1 MAASKD
7 FYEVLGVSEKASSDE
22 IKKAYRKLAK
32 KYHPDA
38 NPNDPSAAE
47 RFKDLGEAYAVLSD
61 AEKRKQYDQM
71 RRLGA
76 FGFGGGSGRSGSGS
90 RRGSSPG
97 GGSGGISFDDLQG
110 FGGIGDIFSSI
121 FDLGSKGKG
130 SGPSKSG
137 GPRKGQDVEYVVEL
151 SFETA
156 VKGGKIS
163 IDVPITEECATC
175 SGSGAAPGSAVKTCG
190 ECGGSGQVSFGQS
203 GFAVKRP
210 CPACL
215 GRGRIPETPCPACS
229 GRGSLRQARKVQVTV
244 PKGVDTG
251 SKLKLSGQGERGAAG
266 GPPGDLVI
274 TFKVKDHRFFERD
287 GLNIHVTVPI
297 NIVQAALGSKI
308 KVRTVGGARVVLRI
322 PPGTQPGT
330 RFRIRGQGVE
340 KGERVG
346 DQIVEVKVEIPEE
359 LDADSRKALEM
370 FGSTAAMR
378 H

>member
-7 FYEVLGVSEKASSDE
+7 FYEVLGVSEKASADE

-38 NPNDPSAAE
+38 NPDDPGAAE

-76 FGFGGGSGRSGSGS
+76 FGFGGGSGRGPTGPRRSGGA
-90 RRGSSPG
+90 GA
-97 GGSGGISFDDLQG
+97 GSGGISFDDLQG

-121 FDLGSKGKG
+121 FDLGGRGKG
-130 SGPSKSG
+130 AGASKSG

-156 VKGGKIS
+156 VKGGKVS

-175 SGSGAAPGSAVKTCG
+175 SGSGAAPGSSVKTCS

-215 GRGRIPETPCPACS
+215 GRGTIPEKPCPACS
-229 GRGSLRQARKVQVTV
+229 GRGSLRQSRKVQVTV

-251 SKLKLSGQGERGAAG
+251 SKLKLSGQGERGASG
-266 GPPGDLVI
+266 GPPGDLI
-274 TFKVKDHRFFERD
+274 LTFKVKEHRFFERD
-287 GLNIHVTVPI
+287 GLDIHVTVPI

-308 KVRTVGGARVVLRI
+308 KVRTVSGARVVLRI

-346 DQIVEVKVEIPEE
+346 DQIVEVKVEVPES

-370 FGSTAAMR
+370 FGNAAALR

>member
-7 FYEVLGVSEKASSDE
+7 FYEVLGVSEKASADE

-38 NPNDPSAAE
+38 NPDNPKASE

-61 AEKRKQYDQM
+61 AAKRKQYDQM

-76 FGFGGGSGRSGSGS
+76 FGFPGS
-90 RRGSSPG
+90 RGSSG
-97 GGSGGISFDDLQG
+97 GTQRRPPSGGQGGISFDDLQG

-121 FDLGSKGKG
+121 FDLGGRGKSGG
-130 SGPSKSG
+130 SSRSG

-151 SFETA
+151 SFEKA
-156 VKGGKIS
+156 VTGGKIS
-163 IDVPITEECATC
+163 IAVPITEECATC
-175 SGSGAAPGSAVKTCG
+175 SGSGAAPGASIKTCQ
-190 ECGGSGQVSFGQS
+190 ECKGSGQVSFGQT

-215 GRGRIPETPCPACS
+215 GRGRIPDKPCASCG
-229 GRGSLRQARKVQVTV
+229 GRGTLRQSRKVQVTV

-251 SKLKLSGQGERGAAG
+251 SKLKLSGQGERGVGG
-266 GPPGDLVI
+266 GPPGDLVL
-274 TFKVKDHRFFERD
+274 TFKVSDHRFFRRE
-287 GLNIHVTVPI
+287 GLDIHVTVPL

-308 KVRTVGGARVVLRI
+308 KVRTVTGARVVLRI

-330 RFRIRGQGVE
+330 RFRIRGQGIE
-340 KGERVG
+340 KGDRVG
-346 DQIVEVKVEIPEE
+346 DQIVEVKVEVPETLTDE
-359 LDADSRKALEM
+359 ARDALEQ
-370 FGSTAAMR
+370 FGETSALK

>member
-7 FYEVLGVSEKASSDE
+7 FYEVLGVSEKASADE

-38 NPNDPSAAE
+38 NPDDSSAAE

-76 FGFGGGSGRSGSGS
+76 FGFGGGSGRSGSSS
-90 RRGSSPG
+90 RRGSSSG

-130 SGPSKSG
+130 SGQAKSG

-229 GRGSLRQARKVQVTV
+229 GRGNLRQARKVQVTV

-274 TFKVKDHRFFERD
+274 TFKVKEHRFFERD

-308 KVRTVGGARVVLRI
+308 KVRTVSGARVVLRI

-346 DQIVEVKVEIPEE
+346 DQIVEVKVEIPDE

-370 FGSTAAMR
+370 FGSTAALR

>member
-7 FYEVLGVSEKASSDE
+7 FYEVLGVSEKASADE

-38 NPNDPSAAE
+38 NPDNPKASE

-61 AEKRKQYDQM
+61 TAKRKQYDQM

-76 FGFGGGSGRSGSGS
+76 FGFPGS
-90 RRGSSPG
+90 RGSSG
-97 GGSGGISFDDLQG
+97 GERRSSGAGSGGISFDDLQG

-121 FDLGSKGKG
+121 FDLGGRGKG
-130 SGPSKSG
+130 GSSGKAG
-137 GPRKGQDVEYVVEL
+137 GPRKGRDVEYVVDL
-151 SFETA
+151 SFEGA
-156 VKGGKIS
+156 VTGSKIS
-163 IDVPITEECATC
+163 IAVPITEECATC
-175 SGSGAAPGSAVKTCG
+175 SGSGAAPGSAVKTCQ
-190 ECGGSGQVSFGQS
+190 ECKGSGQVSFGQT

-215 GRGRIPETPCPACS
+215 GRGRIPDRACDACS
-229 GRGSLRQARKVQVTV
+229 GRGELRQSRKVQVTV

-251 SKLKLSGQGERGAAG
+251 SKLKLSGQGERGEGG
-266 GPPGDLVI
+266 GPPGDLVL
-274 TFKVKDHRFFERD
+274 TFKVKEHRFFKRE
-287 GLNIHVTVPI
+287 GLDIHVTVPL

-308 KVRTVGGARVVLRI
+308 KVRTVTGAKVVLRI

-346 DQIVEVKVEIPEE
+346 DQIVEVKVEVPES
-359 LDADSRKALEM
+359 LPDDAKDALEQ
-370 FGSTAAMR
+370 FGESAALE

>member
-7 FYEVLGVSEKASSDE
+7 FYEVLGVSEKASADE

-38 NPNDPSAAE
+38 NPNDAGAAE

-76 FGFGGGSGRSGSGS
+76 FGLGGAGR
-90 RRGSSPG
+90 RSSPG
-97 GGSGGISFDDLQG
+97 SSRRTGAPGGASGGISFDDIQG

-121 FDLGSKGKG
+121 FDLGGRGKAQT
-130 SGPSKSG
+130 SSSG
-137 GPRKGQDVEYVVEL
+137 GPQKGQNVDYVVEVG
-151 SFETA
+151 FETA
-156 VKGGKIS
+156 VKGGRIS

-215 GRGRIPETPCPACS
+215 GRGTIPERPCAACK
-229 GRGSLRQARKVQVTV
+229 GRGSLRQSRKIQVTV
-244 PKGVDTG
+244 PKGVDDG
-251 SKLKLSGQGERGAAG
+251 SKLKLSGQGERGAGG
-266 GPPGDLVI
+266 GPPGDLI
-274 TFKVKDHRFFERD
+274 LTFKVKEHRFFRRE
-287 GLNIHVTVPI
+287 GLDIHVTVPV
-297 NIVQAALGSKI
+297 NIVQAALGTRI
-308 KVRTVGGARVVLRI
+308 KVRTVGGSKVVLKV

-330 RFRIRGQGVE
+330 RFRIRGQGVQ
-340 KGERVG
+340 KGDRVG
-346 DQIVEVKVEIPEE
+346 DQIVEVKVEVPDT
-359 LDADSRKALEM
+359 LDDSAREALEK
-370 FGSTAAMR
+370 FGSAAALR

>member
-7 FYEVLGVSEKASSDE
+7 FYEVLGVSEKASADE

-32 KYHPDA
+32 QYHPDA
-38 NPNDPSAAE
+38 NPNDAGAAE

-76 FGFGGGSGRSGSGS
+76 FGLGGAGRRSSAGSS
-90 RRGSSPG
+90 RRPGSPG
-97 GGSGGISFDDLQG
+97 SASGGISFDDIQG

-121 FDLGSKGKG
+121 FDLGGRGKTQT
-130 SGPSKSG
+130 SSSG
-137 GPRKGQDVEYVVEL
+137 GPRKGQNVDYVVEVG
-151 SFETA
+151 FETA

-215 GRGRIPETPCPACS
+215 GRGTIPEMPCAACK
-229 GRGSLRQARKVQVTV
+229 GRGSLRQSRKIQVAV
-244 PKGVDTG
+244 PKGVDDG
-251 SKLKLSGQGERGAAG
+251 SKLKLSGQGERGAGG
-266 GPPGDLVI
+266 GPPGDLI
-274 TFKVKDHRFFERD
+274 LTFKVKEHRFFRRE
-287 GLNIHVTVPI
+287 GLDIHVTVPV
-297 NIVQAALGSKI
+297 NIVQAALGTRI
-308 KVRTVGGARVVLRI
+308 KVRTVGGSKVVLKV
-322 PPGTQPGT
+322 PAGTQPGT

-340 KGERVG
+340 KGDRVG
-346 DQIVEVKVEIPEE
+346 DQIVEVKVEVPDT
-359 LDADSRKALEM
+359 LDDSAREALEK
-370 FGSTAAMR
+370 FGSAAALR

>member
-7 FYEVLGVSEKASSDE
+7 FYEVLGVSEKASADE

-38 NPNDPSAAE
+38 NPDNPKASD

-61 AEKRKQYDQM
+61 TAKRKQYDQM

-76 FGFGGGSGRSGSGS
+76 FGFPGA
-90 RRGSSPG
+90 RGSSG
-97 GGSGGISFDDLQG
+97 GGERRTSGASPGGISFDDLQG

-121 FDLGSKGKG
+121 FDRGARGKSSP
-130 SGPSKSG
+130 SGKPA
-137 GPRKGQDVEYVVEL
+137 GPRKGRDVEYVVDL
-151 SFETA
+151 SFAKA
-156 VKGGKIS
+156 VTGGKIS
-163 IDVPITEECATC
+163 IAVPITEECATC
-175 SGSGAAPGSAVKTCG
+175 SGSGAAPGSAVRTCQ
-190 ECGGSGQVSFGQS
+190 ECKGSGQVSFGQA

-215 GRGRIPETPCPACS
+215 GRGKLPDQACDACT
-229 GRGSLRQARKVQVTV
+229 GRGELRQSRKVQVTV
-244 PKGVDTG
+244 PKGVDSG
-251 SKLKLSGQGERGAAG
+251 SKLKLSGQGERGDGG
-266 GPPGDLVI
+266 GPPGDLVL
-274 TFKVKDHRFFERD
+274 TFKVRDHRFFKRE
-287 GLNIHVTVPI
+287 GLDIHVTVPL

-308 KVRTVGGARVVLRI
+308 KVRTVTGARVVLRV
-322 PPGTQPGT
+322 PAGTQPGT

-346 DQIVEVKVEIPEE
+346 DQIVEVKVEVPESLPDE
-359 LDADSRKALEM
+359 AKDALEQ
-370 FGSTAAMR
+370 FGESAALK